1 MVMLYGSGTLHIS
14 QIYTHFRPRPRR
26 YSLTPFRCYI
36 GTPSLQ
42 SRSYTPRLLVEKPSL
57 AKNILLSVTIA
68 LGAGLGYLYITD
80 TRASV
85 HRWLAVP
92 LVRAIWPDA
101 EDAHQ
106 AGVKLLKELHRFGL
120 HPRERGHDAKDL
132 EIDVFGHT
140 LVNPLGISSG
150 LDKNGEI
157 PTPLL
162 ALGPAVVEIGGV
174 TETRQSGNPR
184 PRLFRIVSQQGMLNR
199 YGLNSDGAELV
210 AARLRQRL
218 REFADHQGYGLGE
231 EAERFVLNG
240 DAGVPPGSLVKGKL
254 MAIQVA
260 KNASTPDGD
269 IEAIR
274 RDYIRATSL
283 LARYAD
289 IVVVNVS
296 CPNAPGYREL
306 QQIEPLTKI
315 LTGVVGAAAS
325 ADRKS
330 RPAIMVKVSP
340 DEDTEEQVAS
350 ICAAVWASG
359 VDGVIVG
366 NSTRLRMDALPE
378 TSLSKTE
385 AAIMREQGGYSGPQ
399 LFHRTVDLVKK
410 YRRILDYPLYEKNK
424 SQQAQ
429 LQPQEATGTRI
440 EASIEHDASNLEDA
454 SNESVN
460 QHLIRIPE
468 RYSTSTT
475 GSPGSDTPALSALR
489 HLEQSSTSKVSPATL
504 TPKVIF
510 CTGGITNGQQAIEVL
525 IAGASVAQIYTGM
538 CFYLKMLPA
547 NDWHYSTCLR
557 RGGKNHLYE
566 AGDEANMQNSL
577 ELDE

>member
-1 MVMLYGSGTLHIS
+1 MLMLYGSGTLHIS
-14 QIYTHFRPRPRR
+14 QIYTHFRPRPRI

-68 LGAGLGYLYITD
+68 SGAGLGYLYLTD
-80 TRASV
+80 THASV

-106 AGVKLLKELHRFGL
+106 AGVNVLKELHRFGL

-218 REFADHQGYGLGE
+218 REFAYHQGYRLGE
-231 EAERFVLNG
+231 DAERFVLNG

-274 RDYIRATSL
+274 RD
-283 LARYAD
+283 
-289 IVVVNVS
+289 
-296 CPNAPGYREL
+296 
-306 QQIEPLTKI
+306 
-315 LTGVVGAAAS
+315 
-325 ADRKS
+325 
-330 RPAIMVKVSP
+330 
-340 DEDTEEQVAS
+340 
-350 ICAAVWASG
+350 
-359 VDGVIVG
+359 
-366 NSTRLRMDALPE
+366 
-378 TSLSKTE
+378 
-385 AAIMREQGGYSGPQ
+385 
-399 LFHRTVDLVKK
+399 
-410 YRRILDYPLYEKNK
+410 
-424 SQQAQ
+424 
-429 LQPQEATGTRI
+429 
-440 EASIEHDASNLEDA
+440 
-454 SNESVN
+454 
-460 QHLIRIPE
+460 
-468 RYSTSTT
+468 
-475 GSPGSDTPALSALR
+475 
-489 HLEQSSTSKVSPATL
+489 
-504 TPKVIF
+504 
-510 CTGGITNGQQAIEVL
+510 
-525 IAGASVAQIYTGM
+525 
-538 CFYLKMLPA
+538 
-547 NDWHYSTCLR
+547 
-557 RGGKNHLYE
+557 
-566 AGDEANMQNSL
+566 
-577 ELDE
+577 

>member
-14 QIYTHFRPRPRR
+14 HIYTHFRPRPRR

-57 AKNILLSVTIA
+57 AKNVLLSVTIV

-101 EDAHQ
+101 EDAHH
-106 AGVKLLKELHRFGL
+106 AGVNLLKKLHRFGL

-218 REFADHQGYGLGE
+218 REFAYHQGYGLGE
-231 EAERFVLNG
+231 DAERFVLNG

-260 KNASTPDGD
+260 KNASTRDGD

-274 RDYIRATSL
+274 RDYIRATGL

-296 CPNAPGYREL
+296 CPNASGYREL

-315 LTGVVGAAAS
+315 LTGVVDAAAAAS

-399 LFHRTVDLVKK
+399 LFHRTVNLVKK
-410 YRRILDYPLYEKNK
+410 YRRILDYPLYDEKNK

-440 EASIEHDASNLEDA
+440 EASIEHDASNLED
-454 SNESVN
+454 
-460 QHLIRIPE
+460 
-468 RYSTSTT
+468 STSTT
-475 GSPGSDTPALSALR
+475 GSPGSDIPALSALR

-510 CTGGITNGQQAIEVL
+510 CTGGITNGQQALEVL

-538 CFYLKMLPA
+538 CFDIKTLPA

-557 RGGKNHLYE
+557 RGRKNHLYE
-566 AGDEANMQNSL
+566 AGDEANIQNSL
-577 ELDE
+577 KLDE